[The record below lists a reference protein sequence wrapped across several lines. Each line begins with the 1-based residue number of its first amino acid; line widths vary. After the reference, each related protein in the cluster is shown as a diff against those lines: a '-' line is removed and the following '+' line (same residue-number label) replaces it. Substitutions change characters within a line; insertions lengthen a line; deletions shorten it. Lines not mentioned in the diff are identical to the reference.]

1 MTQVKLKNL
10 IFKIKMNLLAVLA
23 TLFMVLSLSDSGE
36 GKPLFFDA
44 VTGALNEIRKII
56 FGGEQG
62 LLVKYESIELE
73 ESNSDPN
80 KLLLYLK

>member
-23 TLFMVLSLSDSGE
+23 TLFMILSLSDSGE

-73 ESNSDPN
+73 YSQHTIIIFEIR
-80 KLLLYLK
+80 

>member
-1 MTQVKLKNL
+1 MKQVKLKNL

-44 VTGALNEIRKII
+44 VTGALNGIRKII
-56 FGGEQG
+56 FGKEQG
-62 LLVKYESIELE
+62 LITNYKLIEL
-73 ESNSDPN
+73 
-80 KLLLYLK
+80 

>member
-1 MTQVKLKNL
+1 M
-10 IFKIKMNLLAVLA
+10 I
-23 TLFMVLSLSDSGE
+23 LSLSDSGE

-73 ESNSDPN
+73 ESISQYTII
-80 KLLLYLK
+80 LFEIR